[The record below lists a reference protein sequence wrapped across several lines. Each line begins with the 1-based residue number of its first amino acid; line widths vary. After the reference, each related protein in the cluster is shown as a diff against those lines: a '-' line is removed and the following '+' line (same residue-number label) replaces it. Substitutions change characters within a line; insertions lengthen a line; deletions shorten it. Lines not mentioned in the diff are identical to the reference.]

1 MPIRENR
8 EYRNFKANF
17 IFRNDHDPETIS
29 YEFEGVAS
37 TFDDP
42 YLLYEYKDLWEGK
55 KVEVWEKVD
64 RDAFAEADTSDT
76 VFQYNHGGHVFA
88 RTKNG
93 TLKLEALETGL
104 AVTANLGGTRGGRDM
119 AEEIRGGYVD
129 KMSIGFTIQ
138 ENGDTRVT
146 EETDEKIIITRTITK
161 VKKLYDVSAVDFPAN
176 PNTDINARSMEQ
188 ARQDFVDKAL
198 SDLRIQKRR
207 AEIIERIKSNYG
219 N

>member
-8 EYRNFKANF
+8 EYRNFKNDFKF
-17 IFRNDHDPETIS
+17 IDKESLS
-29 YEFEGVAS
+29 YEVEGLAS

-42 YLLYEYKDLWEGK
+42 YLLFEYNDAFEGK

-64 RDAFAEADTSDT
+64 REAFKEADMSDT

-93 TLKLEALETGL
+93 TLELTATEEGL
-104 AVTANLGGTRGGRDM
+104 SVKADLGGTQGGRDM
-119 AEEIRGGYVD
+119 AEEIRGGYID
-129 KMSIGFTIQ
+129 KMSIGFTVA
-138 ENGDTRVT
+138 EDVTVT
-146 EETDEKIIITRTITK
+146 EEDPEKILVTRTITR

>member
-1 MPIRENR
+1 MPIRDER
-8 EYRNFKANF
+8 EYRNFKNNF
-17 IFRNDHDPETIS
+17 EFRAAEDETAIS
-29 YEFEGVAS
+29 YEVEGLAS

-42 YLLYEYKDLWEGK
+42 YLLFEYNDAFEGK

-64 RDAFAEADTSDT
+64 RDAFKEADTSDT

-93 TLKLEALETGL
+93 TLKLEANETGL
-104 AVTANLGGTRGGRDM
+104 EVRADLGGTQGGRDM
-119 AEEIRGGYVD
+119 AEEIRGGYID
-129 KMSIGFTIQ
+129 KMSIGFTVA
-138 ENGDTRVT
+138 EDVTVT
-146 EETDEKIIITRTITK
+146 EDDPEKILVTRTITK

-188 ARQDFVDKAL
+188 AKQDFVDKAL

>member
-1 MPIRENR
+1 MPIRDER
-8 EYRNFKANF
+8 EYRNFKNNF
-17 IFRNDHDPETIS
+17 EFRAAEDETAIS
-29 YEFEGVAS
+29 YEVEGLAS

-42 YLLYEYKDLWEGK
+42 YLLFEYNDAFEGK

-64 RDAFAEADTSDT
+64 RDAFKEADTSDT

-93 TLKLEALETGL
+93 TLKLEANETGL
-104 AVTANLGGTRGGRDM
+104 EVRADHGGTQGGRDM
-119 AEEIRGGYVD
+119 AEEIRGGYID
-129 KMSIGFTIQ
+129 KMSIGFTVA
-138 ENGDTRVT
+138 EDVTVT
-146 EETDEKIIITRTITK
+146 EEDPEKILVTRTITK

-188 ARQDFVDKAL
+188 ARQDFVEKAL

>member
-8 EYRNFKANF
+8 EYRNFKNNF
-17 IFRNDHDPETIS
+17 EFIAAEDETAIS
-29 YEFEGVAS
+29 YEVEGLAS

-42 YLLYEYKDLWEGK
+42 YLLFEYNDAFEGK

-64 RDAFAEADTSDT
+64 RDAFKEADMSDT

-93 TLKLEALETGL
+93 TLELTATEEGL
-104 AVTANLGGTRGGRDM
+104 SVRADLGGTHGGRDM
-119 AEEIRGGYVD
+119 AEEIRGGYID
-129 KMSIGFTIQ
+129 KMSIGFTVA
-138 ENGDTRVT
+138 EDVTVT
-146 EETDEKIIITRTITK
+146 EEDPEKILVTRTITR

-188 ARQDFVDKAL
+188 ARQDFVNKAL

>member
-1 MPIRENR
+1 MPIRDER
-8 EYRNFKANF
+8 EYRNFKNNF
-17 IFRNDHDPETIS
+17 EFRAAEDEAAIS
-29 YEFEGVAS
+29 YEVEGLAS

-42 YLLYEYKDLWEGK
+42 YLLFEYNDTFEGK

-64 RDAFAEADTSDT
+64 RDAFKEADISDT

-93 TLKLEALETGL
+93 TLKLEANETGL
-104 AVTANLGGTRGGRDM
+104 EVRADLGGTQGGRDM
-119 AEEIRGGYVD
+119 AEEIRGGYID
-129 KMSIGFTIQ
+129 KMSIGFTVA
-138 ENGDTRVT
+138 EDVTVT
-146 EETDEKIIITRTITK
+146 EEDPEKILVTRTITK

-176 PNTDINARSMEQ
+176 PNTYINARSMEQ
-188 ARQDFVDKAL
+188 ARQDFVDEAL

>member
-1 MPIRENR
+1 MPIRDER
-8 EYRNFKANF
+8 EYRNFKNNF
-17 IFRNDHDPETIS
+17 EFRAAEDETAIS
-29 YEFEGVAS
+29 YEVEGLAS

-42 YLLYEYKDLWEGK
+42 YLLFEYNDAFEGK

-64 RDAFAEADTSDT
+64 RDAFKEADTSDT

-93 TLKLEALETGL
+93 TLKLEANETGL
-104 AVTANLGGTRGGRDM
+104 EVRADLGGTQGGRDM
-119 AEEIRGGYVD
+119 AEEIRGGYID
-129 KMSIGFTIQ
+129 KMSIGFTVA
-138 ENGDTRVT
+138 EDVTVT
-146 EETDEKIIITRTITK
+146 EEDPEKILVTRTITK

-188 ARQDFVDKAL
+188 AKQDFVDKAL

-207 AEIIERIKSNYG
+207 AEIIERIQKNYG
-219 N
+219 LD

>member
-8 EYRNFKANF
+8 EYRNFKNNFEFRAAEDETAN
-17 IFRNDHDPETIS
+17 S
-29 YEFEGVAS
+29 YEVEGLAS

-42 YLLYEYKDLWEGK
+42 YLLFEYNDTFEGK

-64 RDAFAEADTSDT
+64 REAFKEADMSDT

-93 TLKLEALETGL
+93 TLELTATEEGL
-104 AVTANLGGTRGGRDM
+104 SVRADLGGTQGGRDM
-119 AEEIRGGYVD
+119 AEEIRGGYID
-129 KMSIGFTIQ
+129 KMSIGFTVA
-138 ENGDTRVT
+138 EDLTVT
-146 EETDEKIIITRTITK
+146 EEDPEKILVTRTITR

-219 N
+219 NQ